1 MAKLREIVKDPRF
14 EQDLAQIEFD
24 AIRADEFTEGA
35 EFVLSRNPEYG
46 TKITRNVWFLP
57 MWRPGEGKNVNLY
70 YTFDRDHVYFLALTR
85 ASEETEEA

>member
-1 MAKLREIVKDPRF
+1 MGSLREIVRNPLF
-14 EQDLAQIEFD
+14 EQNLTELEFD
-24 AIRADEFTEGA
+24 AVRADEFTEGA

-46 TKITRNVWFLP
+46 TKITRDVWFLP

-85 ASEETEEA
+85 ASDEADET